1 MLPQRIG
8 STVTIPSHDRDAK
21 RYLDWDGFTLI
32 GGSLEALTMRRDFA
46 SGTFSRYPEPP
57 RPASLADIQVIPS

>member
-8 STVTIPSHDRDAK
+8 SMITIPSHDRDGK

-32 GGSLEALTMRRDFA
+32 GGSPGTLTMRRDFH
-46 SGTFSRYPEPP
+46 SGTLRYPEPP
-57 RPASLADIQVIPS
+57 RPASLAEIQVITK